1 VLHSI
6 DLTLLPGTVTAL
18 CGGSGGGKSSI
29 AGLVLRNYDVLVG
42 RERRGVGGG
51 DERDAACRGAEVA
64 RRGAEWIDGG
74 RTWEE
79 SPCPPPIREG
89 GREEMTEEGES

>member
-1 VLHSI
+1 M

-42 RERRGVGGG
+42 RERRRREDDERVAVGGTR
-51 DERDAACRGAEVA
+51 DEGRGRAWQRPFESLN
-64 RRGAEWIDGG
+64 GG
-74 RTWEE
+74 IQR
-79 SPCPPPIREG
+79 SD
-89 GREEMTEEGES
+89 TE